1 MRYNSNNSASH
12 YFTLPNEIFC
22 LSLSSGEI
30 AVYSYLLRCENR
42 KTYQCY
48 PSYRTIGQALKM
60 SQNTVR
66 KYVQSLED
74 KHLISTERTEVITKD
89 GRKRN
94 GTLLYT
100 IRPIAEAI
108 DCFHNEAVAEER
120 IIEPIFRG
128 NYFKQ
133 VKVGRL
139 PTESHQTAEPT
150 VMGFYSMSKI
160 RN

>member
-22 LSLSSGEI
+22 IGLSSREI

-74 KHLISTERTEVITKD
+74 KHLISTKRTEVITKD

-100 IRPIAEAI
+100 IRPIREAI
-108 DCFHNEAVAEER
+108 DCFHNE
-120 IIEPIFRG
+120 
-128 NYFKQ
+128 Q
-133 VKVGRL
+133 L
-139 PTESHQTAEPT
+139 Q
-150 VMGFYSMSKI
+150 
-160 RN
+160 RNA

>member
-1 MRYNSNNSASH
+1 MGRAEHGRKYLKSVNH

-22 LSLSSGEI
+22 LGLSSGEI
-30 AVYSYLLRCENR
+30 AVYSFLLRCENR

-48 PSYRTIGQALKM
+48 PSYKTIGQALKM
-60 SQNTVR
+60 SKNTVR
-66 KYVQSLED
+66 KYIQSLED

-108 DCFHNEAVAEER
+108 DCFHNE
-120 IIEPIFRG
+120 
-128 NYFKQ
+128 Q
-133 VKVGRL
+133 L
-139 PTESHQTAEPT
+139 W
-150 VMGFYSMSKI
+150 
-160 RN
+160 RNA

>member
-1 MRYNSNNSASH
+1 MGRTEHRRKHLKYNSINNAKH

-22 LSLSSGEI
+22 IGLSSGEI

-48 PSYRTIGQALKM
+48 PSYRTIEQALKT

-74 KHLISTERTEVITKD
+74 KHLISIERTEIITKD

-108 DCFHNEAVAEER
+108 DCFHNEQLR
-120 IIEPIFRG
+120 
-128 NYFKQ
+128 
-133 VKVGRL
+133 
-139 PTESHQTAEPT
+139 
-150 VMGFYSMSKI
+150 
-160 RN
+160 RNA

>member
-1 MRYNSNNSASH
+1 MGGAEHGRKYLKSVNH

-22 LSLSSGEI
+22 IGLSSGEI

-48 PSYRTIGQALKM
+48 PSYRTIGKALKM

-74 KHLISTERTEVITKD
+74 KHLITKD
-89 GRKRN
+89 GQKRN

-100 IRPIAEAI
+100 ICPIREAI
-108 DCFHNEAVAEER
+108 DYFHSE
-120 IIEPIFRG
+120 
-128 NYFKQ
+128 Q
-133 VKVGRL
+133 L
-139 PTESHQTAEPT
+139 W
-150 VMGFYSMSKI
+150 
-160 RN
+160 RNA

>member
-1 MRYNSNNSASH
+1 MGGAEYRRKHLKYNSINNAKR

-22 LSLSSGEI
+22 IGLSSGEI

-42 KTYQCY
+42 KTYQRY

-74 KHLISTERTEVITKD
+74 KHLISTERTEVIAKD

-100 IRPIAEAI
+100 IRPIREAI
-108 DCFHNEAVAEER
+108 DYFHSEQLR
-120 IIEPIFRG
+120 
-128 NYFKQ
+128 
-133 VKVGRL
+133 
-139 PTESHQTAEPT
+139 
-150 VMGFYSMSKI
+150 
-160 RN
+160 RNA

>member
-1 MRYNSNNSASH
+1 MKYNSINNAKH

-22 LSLSSGEI
+22 LGLSSGEI
-30 AVYSYLLRCENR
+30 AVYCYLLRCENR

-74 KHLISTERTEVITKD
+74 KHLISTEVITKD
-89 GRKRN
+89 GRKCN

-100 IRPIAEAI
+100 IRPIRDAI
-108 DCFHNEAVAEER
+108 DYFHSEQLR
-120 IIEPIFRG
+120 
-128 NYFKQ
+128 
-133 VKVGRL
+133 
-139 PTESHQTAEPT
+139 
-150 VMGFYSMSKI
+150 
-160 RN
+160 RNA

>member
-1 MRYNSNNSASH
+1 MNYQFYSSQNKEKH

-22 LSLSSGEI
+22 LGLSSGEI
-30 AVYSYLLRCENR
+30 SVYSFLLRCENR

-66 KYVQSLED
+66 KYVKSLEN
-74 KHLISTERTEVITKD
+74 KCLISTERTEIITKD
-89 GRKRN
+89 GIKRN

-108 DCFHNEAVAEER
+108 EYFHNE
-120 IIEPIFRG
+120 
-128 NYFKQ
+128 Q
-133 VKVGRL
+133 L
-139 PTESHQTAEPT
+139 
-150 VMGFYSMSKI
+150 SKHA
-160 RN
+160 

>member
-1 MRYNSNNSASH
+1 MNYNFYSSQNKEKH

-22 LSLSSGEI
+22 LGLSSGEI
-30 AVYSYLLRCENR
+30 SVYSFLLRCENR

-66 KYVQSLED
+66 KYVKSLEN
-74 KHLISTERTEVITKD
+74 KCLISTEKTEIITKD
-89 GRKRN
+89 GMKRN

-108 DCFHNEAVAEER
+108 EYFHNEQLS
-120 IIEPIFRG
+120 
-128 NYFKQ
+128 NY
-133 VKVGRL
+133 
-139 PTESHQTAEPT
+139 A
-150 VMGFYSMSKI
+150 
-160 RN
+160 

>member
-1 MRYNSNNSASH
+1 MGRAEHRRKYLRYNSMNSASH

-22 LSLSSGEI
+22 LCLSSGEI

-48 PSYRTIGQALKM
+48 PSYRTIGQAMKM

-66 KYVQSLED
+66 KYIQSLED

-108 DCFHNEAVAEER
+108 DYFHSEQLRKNA
-120 IIEPIFRG
+120 
-128 NYFKQ
+128 
-133 VKVGRL
+133 
-139 PTESHQTAEPT
+139 
-150 VMGFYSMSKI
+150 
-160 RN
+160 

>member
-1 MRYNSNNSASH
+1 MGSEKRRRKHLKYNSTNNAKH

-22 LSLSSGEI
+22 LGLSSGEI

-108 DCFHNEAVAEER
+108 DCFHNEQLR
-120 IIEPIFRG
+120 
-128 NYFKQ
+128 
-133 VKVGRL
+133 
-139 PTESHQTAEPT
+139 
-150 VMGFYSMSKI
+150 
-160 RN
+160 RNA

>member
-1 MRYNSNNSASH
+1 MKYNSINNAKR

-22 LSLSSGEI
+22 IGLSSGEI
-30 AVYSYLLRCENR
+30 AVYSYLLRCDNR

-108 DCFHNEAVAEER
+108 DCFHNEQLR
-120 IIEPIFRG
+120 
-128 NYFKQ
+128 
-133 VKVGRL
+133 
-139 PTESHQTAEPT
+139 
-150 VMGFYSMSKI
+150 
-160 RN
+160 RNS

>member
-1 MRYNSNNSASH
+1 MKYNSINNTKH

-22 LSLSSGEI
+22 LGLSSGEI

-89 GRKRN
+89 GQKHN

-108 DCFHNEAVAEER
+108 DYFHSEQLR
-120 IIEPIFRG
+120 
-128 NYFKQ
+128 
-133 VKVGRL
+133 
-139 PTESHQTAEPT
+139 
-150 VMGFYSMSKI
+150 
-160 RN
+160 RNA

>member
-1 MRYNSNNSASH
+1 MKYNSINSASH

-22 LSLSSGEI
+22 IGLSSREI

-48 PSYRTIGQALKM
+48 PSYRTIGKALKM

-74 KHLISTERTEVITKD
+74 KHLISTKRTEVITKD

-100 IRPIAEAI
+100 IRPIREAI
-108 DCFHNEAVAEER
+108 DYFHSEQ
-120 IIEPIFRG
+120 FRK
-128 NYFKQ
+128 N
-133 VKVGRL
+133 
-139 PTESHQTAEPT
+139 A
-150 VMGFYSMSKI
+150 
-160 RN
+160 

>member
-1 MRYNSNNSASH
+1 MGGAKHGRKYLNYNFRNTTKH

-22 LSLSSGEI
+22 IGLSSGEI

-89 GRKRN
+89 GRKHN

-100 IRPIAEAI
+100 IRPIREAI
-108 DCFHNEAVAEER
+108 DYFHSEQLR
-120 IIEPIFRG
+120 
-128 NYFKQ
+128 
-133 VKVGRL
+133 
-139 PTESHQTAEPT
+139 
-150 VMGFYSMSKI
+150 
-160 RN
+160 RNA

>member
-1 MRYNSNNSASH
+1 MNYRFNSLNNTMMH

-22 LSLSSGEI
+22 LGLSSGEI

-48 PSYRTIGQALKM
+48 PSYRTIGQAMKM

-89 GRKRN
+89 GRN
-94 GTLLYT
+94 ATVLCSILSDLLQKLLIT
-100 IRPIAEAI
+100 FIVSSCGETHNFEGIMKSRLKWGVTPRSHIR
-108 DCFHNEAVAEER
+108 R
-120 IIEPIFRG
+120 
-128 NYFKQ
+128 Q
-133 VKVGRL
+133 SRL
-139 PTESHQTAEPT
+139 LWDFQRSQ
-150 VMGFYSMSKI
+150 K
-160 RN
+160 

>member
-22 LSLSSGEI
+22 IGLSSREI

-74 KHLISTERTEVITKD
+74 KHLISTERTEIITKD

-100 IRPIAEAI
+100 IRPIREAI
-108 DCFHNEAVAEER
+108 DYFHSE
-120 IIEPIFRG
+120 
-128 NYFKQ
+128 Q
-133 VKVGRL
+133 L
-139 PTESHQTAEPT
+139 W
-150 VMGFYSMSKI
+150 
-160 RN
+160 RNA